1 MRRFCRGYNSAGILE
16 IRLLNIV
23 INPAEV
29 TVIQVWNP
37 RRIKGCICIVPGSL
51 ESRLC
56 TVRLPENP
64 ADPSN
69 IEGIGMLIF
78 TQYVVPFEVLSI
90 VLLAS
95 LIGAIY
101 MAKGEGN
108 R

>member
-1 MRRFCRGYNSAGILE
+1 MRINRPLAFLVV
-16 IRLLNIV
+16 LLFTIV
-23 INPAEV
+23 VVIGAFGTSWK
-29 TVIQVWNP
+29 TV
-37 RRIKGCICIVPGSL
+37 S
-51 ESRLC
+51 E
-56 TVRLPENP
+56 LPQNP
-64 ADPSN
+64 ADQSN

-78 TQYVVPFEVLSI
+78 THYVVPFEVLSI

>member
-1 MRRFCRGYNSAGILE
+1 MRINQPLAFFVA
-16 IRLLNIV
+16 LLFTAVVVVGAFGTSWN
-23 INPAEV
+23 
-29 TVIQVWNP
+29 TV
-37 RRIKGCICIVPGSL
+37 S
-51 ESRLC
+51 E
-56 TVRLPENP
+56 LPQNP
-64 ADPSN
+64 ADQSN

-78 TQYVVPFEVLSI
+78 THYVAPFEVLSI

>member
-1 MRRFCRGYNSAGILE
+1 MRINRPASLLVALLFVAVVVTGIFGTSW
-16 IRLLNIV
+16 N
-23 INPAEV
+23 
-29 TVIQVWNP
+29 TV
-37 RRIKGCICIVPGSL
+37 S
-51 ESRLC
+51 E
-56 TVRLPENP
+56 LPENL

>member
-1 MRRFCRGYNSAGILE
+1 MNLE
-16 IRLLNIV
+16 GSPVQINRPLAFLVCLLFVAVIV
-23 INPAEV
+23 TGAFGTSWKTV
-29 TVIQVWNP
+29 T
-37 RRIKGCICIVPGSL
+37 
-51 ESRLC
+51 E
-56 TVRLPENP
+56 LPENP

-78 TQYVVPFEVLSI
+78 TQYAAPFEVLSI

-108 R
+108 K

>member
-1 MRRFCRGYNSAGILE
+1 MRINRPLAFLVA
-16 IRLLNIV
+16 LLFTAVVVVGAFGTSWN
-23 INPAEV
+23 
-29 TVIQVWNP
+29 TV
-37 RRIKGCICIVPGSL
+37 S
-51 ESRLC
+51 E
-56 TVRLPENP
+56 LPQNT
-64 ADPSN
+64 ADQSN

-78 TQYVVPFEVLSI
+78 TQYVAPFEVLSI